1 MGATPYEAL
10 AARIADGGTVLL
22 DGGMGTEVE
31 ARGVTPDRDA
41 WSARANLEAID
52 VVEAIHVDY
61 IAAGAD
67 VIITNT
73 FAAGPV
79 ALGPAGLGGKADAV
93 NRAAVEAAV
102 RARDRADA
110 GRPIAVAGSM
120 SGDQIGP
127 ESGPQD
133 PAELLAAYRRQA
145 QVLAEGGAD
154 LLVLE
159 MMQLPGPHGL
169 VLDAVQDRG
178 LPVWL
183 GMSAG
188 APSGGRVPTHSDP
201 EQDFEA
207 ALLAFLERR
216 VDAVLVMHTLIG
228 HVDPALGV
236 VRRHWDGPL
245 GVYPHYGDWH
255 SPHWEFGDLD
265 PGDLARLAAGWRDA
279 GVRIIGGCCGT
290 RPEHIAAIR
299 AAL

>member
-1 MGATPYEAL
+1 MDETPYEAL
-10 AARIADGGTVLL
+10 AARIADGGIVLL

-52 VVEAIHVDY
+52 VVEAIHADY

-73 FAAGPV
+73 FSAGPV
-79 ALGPAGLGGKADAV
+79 ALGPAGLAGEADAI

-102 RARDRADA
+102 RARAAADA

-120 SGDQIGP
+120 SGDQVGP
-127 ESGPQD
+127 DPGPQD
-133 PAELLAAYRRQA
+133 RDELLAAYRRQA
-145 QVLAEGGAD
+145 EVLAAGGAD

-169 VLDAVQDRG
+169 VIDAVQDAG

-201 EQDFEA
+201 DQDFEE

-216 VDAVLVMHTLIG
+216 VDAVLVMHSLIPNVG
-228 HVDPALGV
+228 PALEV

-245 GVYPHYGDWH
+245 GVYPHYGEWH
-255 SPHWEFGDLD
+255 SPHWEFRDLD
-265 PGDLARLAAGWRDA
+265 AGDFARLAAEWRDA